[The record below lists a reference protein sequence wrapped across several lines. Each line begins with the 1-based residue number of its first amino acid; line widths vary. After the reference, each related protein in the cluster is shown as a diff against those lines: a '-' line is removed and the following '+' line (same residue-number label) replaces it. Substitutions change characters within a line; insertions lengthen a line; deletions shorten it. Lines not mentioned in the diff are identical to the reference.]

1 MIVINTIFAYD
12 WQSIVLDD
20 NQLQA
25 VLSVSDA
32 ISLSRAQKRWFHM
45 NIPDALSSS
54 ELQSFSF
61 YRVSSSVVNVK
72 LVSWPQYR
80 TNDQFKKLL
89 PFLGTRKGSHK
100 QVRRV
105 NQEAVGGRRNYGCLQ
120 SRQYCLMFI
129 RDYRTFQQTT
139 LSGAGTF
146 ALIFSFISDFWG
158 K

>member
-1 MIVINTIFAYD
+1 MIDSQLCWMTINYRQFC
-12 WQSIVLDD
+12 QFLMP
-20 NQLQA
+20 
-25 VLSVSDA
+25 
-32 ISLSRAQKRWFHM
+32 SLCHGHKNGDFIWTYLMRWV
-45 NIPDALSSS
+45 
-54 ELQSFSF
+54 LQSCK
-61 YRVSSSVVNVK
+61 VSHFTEFLVQLWMWNLSLDHSTELMTSSRNC
-72 LVSWPQYR
+72 
-80 TNDQFKKLL
+80 L

-146 ALIFSFISDFWG
+146 ALIFSFIMTFEASN
-158 K
+158 

>member
-25 VLSVSDA
+25 VLLVSDA
-32 ISLSRAQKRWFHM
+32 ISLSRAQKQWFHM

-61 YRVSSSVVNVK
+61 YRVSSFSCECETC
-72 LVSWPQYR
+72 SWPQYR
-80 TNDQFKKLL
+80 TDDQFKKLL

-120 SRQYCLMFI
+120 SRQYCLMFK

-146 ALIFSFISDFWG
+146 AQIFSFISAFWC

>member
-1 MIVINTIFAYD
+1 MIVINTTFAYD

-61 YRVSSSVVNVK
+61 YRVSRLSCECETSLLTTVQNW
-72 LVSWPQYR
+72 WPVQEIV
-80 TNDQFKKLL
+80 

-100 QVRRV
+100 QVRGV

-129 RDYRTFQQTT
+129 RDYHTFQQTT

-146 ALIFSFISDFWG
+146 ALIFSFISAFWC

>member
-1 MIVINTIFAYD
+1 MIDSQLCWMTINYRRFC
-12 WQSIVLDD
+12 WFLMPSLCHGHK
-20 NQLQA
+20 N
-25 VLSVSDA
+25 SDF
-32 ISLSRAQKRWFHM
+32 IWTYLMLWV
-45 NIPDALSSS
+45 
-54 ELQSFSF
+54 LQSCK
-61 YRVSSSVVNVK
+61 VSHFTEFLVSVVNVK

-80 TNDQFKKLL
+80 TDDQFKKLL

-120 SRQYCLMFI
+120 SRQYCLMFK

-146 ALIFSFISDFWG
+146 AQIFSFISAFWC